1 MERRAGGPLTL
12 LRTLL
17 VRALT
22 AAATLALAMLL
33 VFGFVGA
40 ASGDLATAASGA
52 ESLSPEHRAELAAQL
67 HLDLPPHERFLR
79 WLGDAAAGDLGLSF
93 RDRRPVG
100 EKIAAAAETS
110 FAVNGAAL
118 SLMVLLS
125 VPIGAL
131 AAWRP
136 GSAGDRFLSGASFAL
151 HAVPVFGAA
160 VILQAIFAARLGWFP
175 LFGTGTAAHFVLP
188 VACLAYPGI
197 AFLSRFVRASL
208 LEHATAE
215 VARAARARGRSSLG
229 AVVRHGFRQA
239 SVPMLTLAGML
250 LPRLVGGSVL
260 VETTFGLPGI
270 GTLFADALAARDVP
284 VVLGVTFVAGTATL
298 AGIVLADAAY
308 ALADPRTRR
317 GA

>member
-1 MERRAGGPLTL
+1 LTV
-12 LRTLL
+12 
-17 VRALT
+17 VRALVVRAVT
-22 AAATLALAMLL
+22 AAATLVLALGI
-33 VFGFVGA
+33 VFGFVSA

-52 ESLSPEHRAELAAQL
+52 ESLAPEQRAALVAQL
-67 HLDLPPHERFLR
+67 HLDRPKGERFLR
-79 WLGDAAAGDLGLSF
+79 WLGDAATGELGVSF
-93 RDRRPVG
+93 RDRRPVS
-100 EKIAAAAETS
+100 EKIAAAAGTS
-110 FAVNGAAL
+110 LVVNGLAL
-118 SLMVLLS
+118 ALMVLAS

-136 GSAGDRFLSGASFAL
+136 GSAGDRALSGAAFAL

-175 LFGTGTAAHFVLP
+175 LFGTGTPAYLVLP

-197 AFLSRFVRASL
+197 AYLARFVRASL
-208 LEHATAE
+208 LENATAE

-229 AVVRHGFRQA
+229 AVLRHGFRQA
-239 SVPMLTLAGML
+239 AVPMLTLAGML

-270 GTLFADALAARDVP
+270 GTLFADALLARDLP
-284 VVLGVTFVAGTATL
+284 VVLGVTFVAGAVTL
-298 AGIVLADAAY
+298 AGIALADAAY
-308 ALADPRTRR
+308 AIADPRTRR